1 MVIQFTKTMFTS
13 VLNTYLFNPN
23 GNRIFLLF
31 IMDELLEEI
40 ESLRIDVDVE
50 SFGKSR
56 MEIEKY
62 QRANEM
68 LDDCIS
74 IIRDF
79 VNKRKL

>member
-1 MVIQFTKTMFTS
+1 M
-13 VLNTYLFNPN
+13 N
-23 GNRIFLLF
+23 
-31 IMDELLEEI
+31 ELLEEI

-79 VNKRKL
+79 VSKMKL

>member
-1 MVIQFTKTMFTS
+1 MIKE
-13 VLNTYLFNPN
+13 
-23 GNRIFLLF
+23 F
-31 IMDELLEEI
+31 IMGELLEEI

-79 VNKRKL
+79 VNKRKH